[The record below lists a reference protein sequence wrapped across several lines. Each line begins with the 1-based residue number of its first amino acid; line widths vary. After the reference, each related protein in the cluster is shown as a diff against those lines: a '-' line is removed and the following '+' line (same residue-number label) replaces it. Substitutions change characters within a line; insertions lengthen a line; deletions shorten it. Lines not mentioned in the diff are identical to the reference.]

1 MAASERTLTSK
12 HHHVLEVPC
21 DLVATAEVEH
31 EGERV
36 DVARSP
42 DEDGNLSRR
51 VKDTHH
57 TSLTLILS

>member
-1 MAASERTLTSK
+1 
-12 HHHVLEVPC
+12 VLEVPC